1 MSASAGVCG
10 SCRNL
15 LRTKHEEWSGI
26 LFGDDP
32 NSIQN
37 QIDNLVSELAC
48 FLMLNSAGNTTIV
61 GKNGQNL
68 RLHSLVFGTV
78 HRCLRDSLMRR
89 IRQLSEAKATNPKK
103 EVYSLPALLDDMQ
116 AHAHVLTRANIL
128 CVEGLP
134 YSPPT
139 WQTSPHDHV
148 MSTQRN
154 EGIDYI
160 TGAHPEFRQPE
171 DRISAAWLERRS
183 KRLKNRSHRVKNFVD
198 KYIAHAATQHS
209 RATIP
214 ERDLRVHLALLWTT
228 TSTICRIAHELR
240 VDVVG
245 DSTLVPLP
253 PLRPCETVHA
263 GDALAILDPH
273 RIEEFWGRIVKKLER
288 WYRVRSAGCVLV

>member
-1 MSASAGVCG
+1 MSLSVC
-10 SCRNL
+10 SSTLCNPL
-15 LRTKHEEWSGI
+15 TPKHREWSDV

-37 QIDNLVSELAC
+37 QIDALVAELAC
-48 FLMLNSAGNTTIV
+48 LLILNSAGSTVFT
-61 GKNGQNL
+61 GKDGQNL

-89 IRQLSEAKATNPKK
+89 IRQLSEAKAADPKK
-103 EVYSLPALLDDMQ
+103 DVYSLSSLLDDMQ
-116 AHAHVLTRANIL
+116 THAHLLTRANML
-128 CVEGLP
+128 CVEGFP

-139 WQTSPHDHV
+139 WEESPHDHV

-154 EGIDYI
+154 EGIDYV
-160 TGAHPEFRQPE
+160 TGARPEFRQPE
-171 DRISAAWLERRS
+171 DRISAAWLERRNN
-183 KRLKNRSHRVKNFVD
+183 RLKNRSRRVKNFVD
-198 KYIAHAATQHS
+198 KYIAHAATPHS

-214 ERDLRVHLALLWTT
+214 EADLRVHLALLWTT
-228 TSTICRIAHELR
+228 TSTICKIAHELR
-240 VDVVG
+240 VDVLG

-263 GDALAILDPH
+263 SDALAVLDPH
-273 RIEEFWGRIVKKLER
+273 RLEEFWGRIVKKLER